1 MPTLRDL
8 GFLARAILFTILA
21 GALFGHAE
29 ALAIGGDPRI
39 GYIRG
44 GVDGALISAVLGIF
58 EIMLRGEWGERL
70 RQAPF
75 MVLLATRVVVY
86 SLVIRLSLAAGLRL
100 VPSPLDVQSALNGAD
115 IRFSFAMAVGFSLL
129 LSLNRLLGRRVFFNF
144 VAGRYHRPRVETR
157 ALLFIDM
164 VSSTSLA
171 ERLGELR
178 FLTLL
183 NRFVADLSHA
193 ITREGGEIHKYMGDE
208 VIATWRLGRRRDE
221 DGSAALRACFAA
233 RARLAARAGA
243 YEREFGLRPEFRAA
257 LHSGPVV
264 MGELGSVKMEIALI
278 GDTMNTAA
286 RIHEA
291 CRETGH
297 AVLASAALVDRLGA
311 LPAGIVARALGPL
324 RLRGKEA
331 ALALYAL
338 EAVSA
343 PDARSAAAG

>member
-1 MPTLRDL
+1 MPTLTDL
-8 GFLARAILFTILA
+8 RFLSRAILFTILA

-208 VIATWRLGRRRDE
+208 VIATWRLGRAE

-233 RARLAARAGA
+233 SARLVARAGA
-243 YEREFGLRPEFRAA
+243 YQREFGLHPEFRAA

-297 AVLASAALVDRLGA
+297 AVLASSALIDRLGA